1 MKRFFKYLLVTI
13 TGTFLGIVCFI
24 LLIAAIVGGIVAF
37 SSDSTLDIKEKS
49 VLIIRLDEPIKEV
62 SSFNPFSNLTP
73 FGGESAVIGLHD
85 IINAI
90 NTAATDKNISGIVLY
105 TDMIQA
111 GYSSVFEIREALIK
125 FKKSGKFIMS
135 YGDMYSQKSYLLASV
150 ADKVCI
156 NPEGMFELT
165 GISSQFVS
173 FKNLLGKI
181 GVKPIVFRAGKYKSF
196 AESFTSERMSPENK
210 EQVKALVQTIW
221 TEYTASIESKR
232 SNITKP
238 ISTLADSLLIW
249 NAESSYEFG
258 LTDTLVYYDEFID
271 IVKKKNN
278 TKKSD
283 DIETVNFTDYIQH
296 CNQIQ
301 KNTDE
306 EPNNE
311 IAIIYAAG
319 SINMGEGDENSIGS
333 ESLSK
338 YIRDARK
345 DDKIKAIVLRIN
357 SGGGSALASEAIW
370 REMYLAAKVKPTI
383 VSMGDVAAS
392 GGYYIAAPA
401 NVIVANPTTITG
413 SIGVFGML
421 FNSEDLFNK
430 IGIAIDTVKTNKS
443 SDFGSPVR
451 PISDYESMVISKSI
465 DKTYTVFK
473 KRVSEGRKL
482 SMDAVQEI
490 AQGRVWS
497 GVDAKKIGLVDTL
510 GGMELAISIAAKKAK
525 ISTNYT
531 IKNIPEMKSPFD
543 KIMDKMSGKQ
553 SFTAEIQEVLG
564 TEFGGLYYLLQEVPR
579 EKGMYMQMPYILK
592 IE

>member
-24 LLIAAIVGGIVAF
+24 LLIAAIIGGIVAF
-37 SSDSTLDIKEKS
+37 SSDSSLNLKEKS
-49 VLIIRLDEPIKEV
+49 VLVIRLDEPIKEA

-73 FGGESAVIGLHD
+73 FGGETSVIGLHD

-90 NTAATDKNISGIVLY
+90 NTAATDKNITGIVLY
-105 TDMIQA
+105 TSMIQA

-156 NPEGMFELT
+156 NPEGMFELS

-210 EQVKALVQTIW
+210 EQVKALVGTIW
-221 TEYTASIESKR
+221 KEYTASIEAKR
-232 SNITKP
+232 SNISKP

-249 NAESSYEFG
+249 NAQSSYDFG
-258 LTDTLVYYDEFID
+258 ITDTLVYYDEFID

-301 KNTDE
+301 KNTEDE
-306 EPNNE
+306 PKNE
-311 IAIIYAAG
+311 IALIYAAG

-370 REMYLAAKVKPTI
+370 REMYLAAKAKPTI

-401 NVIVANPTTITG
+401 HVIVANPTTITG

-451 PISDYESMVISKSI
+451 PISDYESMIISKSI

-482 SMDAVQEI
+482 SMNAVQEI

-525 ISTNYT
+525 ISSNYT
-531 IKNIPEMKSPFD
+531 IKNIPETKSPFD

-579 EKGMYMQMPYILK
+579 EKGMYMQMPYLLK